1 MDRTQGA
8 KNVGLS
14 LPKLV
19 LKADFTKVVALAASG
34 DIKQLKAAID
44 SSIARSQA
52 ALHPFTTA
60 AQSKDD
66 PPPIALC
73 MPVVQATWAGHAS
86 VVGYFVTSFS
96 DVVEKE
102 GETSFHPKPFAH
114 CCEVTPNNHTH
125 RHGPYLASHVAACLG
140 NEDILHLWGD
150 SCVCWRD
157 DLGRTPLHW
166 AAFFCRESIV
176 RYLLS
181 VGAPVNATNNMGVTP
196 LVDCLEALKNRS
208 EAVLETFILLLENG
222 AEVGHSC
229 SSVGTEIA
237 ITVWKYLS
245 IDELS
250 MLLAFLV
257 QAKDEAM
264 VSIGKF
270 FQLVCSGIHAEPAD
284 KSDPSPVNSFC
295 DYLLLVALFSGDL
308 DQVRASWECALSVR
322 ADHGANVSFLP
333 PIEVYENRKEVSSW
347 EEAELIL
354 SQTQLTSNLTEVLY
368 QYGIMVERVLG
379 SDNPYLI
386 ELLCNTCTRTSITLG
401 LEHAHPSKAVE
412 HIFSRGIELLK
423 LFLTSGKQESYSFH
437 LESPVGY
444 FDMLVEKSIVPN
456 YAVPL
461 KLLID
466 TLVIMR
472 KTKIFPSEN
481 NCELENVCKCIIF
494 FTFMALNMLC
504 RMAYIAHKERGT
516 SSVTLPH
523 EIDEFGQRL
532 LQMSSPVFCYFA
544 FFSKMP
550 SWLKDKTEELDYVEF
565 IVECF
570 KSWAVRSGSLYAL
583 DLDGKMAIDHV
594 IEDVFEDENF
604 LHQPLLHLMLEHG
617 SHPDAVNGS
626 NSTPYETLQAQRLTC
641 SDSIRWAT
649 STVLYLN
656 GAITKPCVTPPLS
669 CLAARAVVKYR
680 FPYRTAEHI
689 PTNVV
694 TFISMHDRN
703 RPRDLFL
710 CRDYW
715 DPDVMEDDSNA
726 LLKVEFSV
734 PL

>member
-1 MDRTQGA
+1 MDMTRGA
-8 KNVGLS
+8 KSVSLS

-52 ALHPFTTA
+52 ALLHPLTTA
-60 AQSKDD
+60 ERGKDD

-73 MPVVQATWAGHAS
+73 MPVVQATRAGHAS

-102 GETSFHPKPFAH
+102 GETSFHPKPFA
-114 CCEVTPNNHTH
+114 CCEVTPDNHTH
-125 RHGPYLASHVAACLG
+125 RHGPYLASHIAASLG
-140 NEDILHLWGD
+140 NEDILRLWGD

-166 AAFFCRESIV
+166 AAFFGRESVV

-181 VGAPVNATNNMGVTP
+181 VGAPVNATNNMGATP
-196 LVDCLEALKNRS
+196 LLDCFEASKNRS
-208 EAVLETFILLLENG
+208 ETVLETFMLLLKSG
-222 AEVGHSC
+222 AEFK
-229 SSVGTEIA
+229 IA
-237 ITVWKYLS
+237 IKVLKQLP
-245 IDELS
+245 IDQRS
-250 MLLAFLV
+250 MLLAFVV
-257 QAKDEAM
+257 QAEDVAV
-264 VSIGKF
+264 VSMRGL
-270 FQLVCSGIHAEPAD
+270 FQLLCIGAHVEHA
-284 KSDPSPVNSFC
+284 
-295 DYLLLVALFSGDL
+295 
-308 DQVRASWECALSVR
+308 
-322 ADHGANVSFLP
+322 
-333 PIEVYENRKEVSSW
+333 
-347 EEAELIL
+347 
-354 SQTQLTSNLTEVLY
+354 
-368 QYGIMVERVLG
+368 
-379 SDNPYLI
+379 
-386 ELLCNTCTRTSITLG
+386 SITLG

-412 HIFSRGIELLK
+412 HMFTRGIELFK

-437 LESPVGY
+437 LVSPVAY
-444 FDMLVEKSIVPN
+444 FDKLVEKGLAPN

-481 NCELENVCKCIIF
+481 NCELKNVCKCIIF

-504 RMAYIAHKERGT
+504 RMAYIAHKEHSN

-523 EIDEFGQRL
+523 EIDEFGRRL
-532 LQMSSPVFCYFA
+532 LQMTSPLFCYFA

-550 SWLKDKTEELDYVEF
+550 SWLKDKTEELDYYEF
-565 IVECF
+565 IAECF
-570 KSWAVRSGSLYAL
+570 KSWAIHSGSLYDL
-583 DLDGKMAIDHV
+583 DLDGKMAIDFV
-594 IEDVFEDENF
+594 IEGVFEDEDF
-604 LHQPLLHLMLEHG
+604 LRQPLLHLMLEHG

-641 SDSIRWAT
+641 SDSVYWAT

-656 GAITKPCVTPPLS
+656 GAITKPCITPPLS

-689 PTNVV
+689 PTNIV

-715 DPDVMEDDSNA
+715 DPDDMEDDSNA